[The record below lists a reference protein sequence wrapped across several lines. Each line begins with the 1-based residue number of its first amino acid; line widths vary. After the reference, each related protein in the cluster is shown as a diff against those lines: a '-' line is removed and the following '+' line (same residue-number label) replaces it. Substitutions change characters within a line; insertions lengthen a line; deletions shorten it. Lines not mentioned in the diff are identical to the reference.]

1 MLHSMCY
8 LFYAVTISFWMQA
21 AFVPKATNK
30 LQALKSIIPRHL
42 EVDLSV
48 EYEGSGGESKM
59 DSHC

>member
-1 MLHSMCY
+1 
-8 LFYAVTISFWMQA
+8 MQA

-48 EYEGSGGESKM
+48 EYEGSGGERKM